1 MSYRNAIPDIF
12 PGSIWL
18 GLNGC
23 QVVILTAAAR
33 HVLIQRHILR
43 ELLHE
48 RDFRAVF
55 VPLYDHE
62 QVRQQFTMSLAN
74 LGEFR
79 VYWVPSH
86 RRVLMRSISCRRQFR
101 VPDGATLVGTYGEPC
116 APAVLFRDLDRLLAP
131 HAPERQE
138 VTA

>member
-18 GLNGC
+18 GVNGC
-23 QVVILTAAAR
+23 RVTVLQAAAR
-33 HVLIQRHILR
+33 HVLIQRDILT

-48 RDFRAVF
+48 RDFRAAF
-55 VPLYDHE
+55 QPLYDRE

-79 VYWVPSH
+79 VYWVPGV
-86 RRVLMRSISCRRQFR
+86 RRILARSISCRRQFR
-101 VPDGATLVGTYGEPC
+101 VPDGSILVGTYGEPC
-116 APAVLFRDLDRLLAP
+116 APGVMFRDLDSLLAP
-131 HAPERQE
+131 STEKARA
-138 VTA
+138 TA